1 MIGPLTGPNAPVSGS
16 LQRGC
21 NLAGRCCVC
30 EGVVAEAT
38 VSEQEI
44 DPGPDFD
51 DFIASEFTNVLAL
64 AIAALGNRDD
74 ALDIA
79 QETMARTFD
88 RWDEVATMGRP
99 GAWARRVALNL
110 VADALRRRTRRHRMD
125 ARLRAQRAPVA
136 DDPMVDGWDRK
147 FWTEVAALPERQRS
161 VVLLHYV
168 EDLSVADIA
177 SVLDVPDGTVKSDL
191 SRSRARLRDAMEG
204 SES

>member
-1 MIGPLTGPNAPVSGS
+1 M
-16 LQRGC
+16 
-21 NLAGRCCVC
+21 
-30 EGVVAEAT
+30 
-38 VSEQEI
+38 SEQEI
-44 DPGPDFD
+44 DHPADFD
-51 DFIASEFTNVLAL
+51 EFVASEFTNVLAL
-64 AIAALGNRDD
+64 AVAALGNRDD

-88 RWDEVATMGRP
+88 RWDEVATMDRP

-110 VADALRRRTRRHRMD
+110 VTDVLRRRTRRDRLNV
-125 ARLRAQRAPVA
+125 RLRSQRPPVSTDA
-136 DDPMVDGWDRK
+136 AVDAWDRR
-147 FWTEVAALPERQRS
+147 FWTEVASLPERQRS

-191 SRSRARLRDAMEG
+191 SRARAHLRNTIER